1 MNDDGYNMP
10 RRQFI
15 GCLAGGGA
23 ALALGGLGGL
33 IPAVAEATAAPAS
46 RPHSDQWDERWL
58 TRINGRHRQVFDAVS
73 VGDELLI
80 FGVNYIDTNKQAY
93 DLADKDI
100 TTVVVLRHMA
110 IPMAFSDDVWRR
122 YKLGEML
129 KVTDLRTGKPA
140 LRNIFIKRRPD
151 EMKFQGAAV
160 DLLQQR
166 GVIFT
171 CCAVALTVASG
182 LTAARAGVSKETAKQ
197 EWAEGLLEGI
207 TLVPSGVL
215 AVNRAQEKGCTYC
228 YAG

>member
-1 MNDDGYNMP
+1 MADHEIYNMP

-23 ALALGGLGGL
+23 ALALGGLL
-33 IPAVAEATAAPAS
+33 PSAAEAAAVAT
-46 RPHSDQWDERWL
+46 PHPHAGQWDERWL
-58 TRINGRHRQVFDAVS
+58 RRIDGRHRQVFDAVS
-73 VGDELLI
+73 VGDEMLI
-80 FGVNYIDTNKQAY
+80 FGVNYIDTNKLAY
-93 DLADKDI
+93 DLADNDI
-100 TTVVVLRHMA
+100 TTVIVLRHMA
-110 IPMAFSDDVWRR
+110 IPMAFSDDIWRR

-129 KVTDLRTGKPA
+129 KVTDPRTGKYA
-140 LRNIFIKRRPD
+140 ARNIFIKRRPG
-151 EMKFQGAAV
+151 EMKFPDAAV

-171 CCAVALTVASG
+171 CCSVAVTVASG
-182 LTAARAGVSKETAKQ
+182 MTAARAGVSKETAKQ
-197 EWAEGLLEGI
+197 EWIEGLLEGI